1 MDIDKLK
8 TSRRREQQLE
18 QLSPFELKDN
28 LIKLASDQQKKPV
41 KTMLNAGRGN
51 PNWTATIP
59 REAFFALG
67 QFGVKECKRPMA
79 KPEGLSGIPQKE
91 GIAKRFEEYLETNK
105 QMPGVELLK
114 GTYEYGI
121 QNHGFDPDSWVFEL
135 AEGII
140 GDQYPSPVRMLKHAE
155 VIVHDYLIQEM
166 CGNDPIR
173 KGKYDLFAVEGG
185 TAAMCYVFDSLIEN
199 CLLKKGDRIALG
211 VPVFTPYLEI
221 PELARYNFK
230 VTYVYGTEKDQ
241 NGNST
246 FQYPDEE
253 LDKLG
258 DKAIKAF
265 FIVNP
270 SNPTSVEISDKSR
283 KHLVKVVKNL
293 NPNLMILTDDVY
305 GTFVPGFN
313 SLMNELP
320 QNTLCVYSFSKYFGA
335 TGWRLG
341 VIALYE
347 DNIYDDMLTA
357 IPEKDKE
364 RLAKLYESLTLYP
377 ERLKFIDRLV
387 ADSRQVA
394 LNHTAGLSTPQQ
406 MQMLLFASFALLD
419 KENKYKQA
427 SIDLIQNRFH
437 LLWEGLN
444 IPVQPDPDRAGYYS
458 EIDMEE
464 WALKNYGKDFMDF
477 LKKNFEPVD
486 IVFRLAEKSSIV
498 LLNGGGFAGPE
509 WSVRVSLANLEDA
522 DYSIIGKELSET
534 MQEYVDAWNSTK
546 KINQ

>member
-1 MDIDKLK
+1 MMEISKLK
-8 TSRRREQQLE
+8 TSRKRELQLE

-28 LIKLASDQQKKPV
+28 LIALASDQQKKPV

-59 REAFFALG
+59 REAFFVLG
-67 QFGVKECKRPMA
+67 QFGIEECKRA
-79 KPEGLSGIPQKE
+79 INQEVGLAGIPQKE
-91 GIAKRFEEYLETNK
+91 GIGKRFQEFLNRNK
-105 QMPGVELLK
+105 NTPGAKLLK
-114 GTYEYGI
+114 GLFQYGI
-121 QNHGFDPDSWVFEL
+121 EKHNFNEDDWAHEL

-140 GDQYPSPVRMLKHAE
+140 GDQYPSPVRMLKHPE

-166 CGNDPIR
+166 CGNKPQR
-173 KGKYDLFAVEGG
+173 SGKYDLFAVEGG
-185 TAAMCYVFDSLIEN
+185 TAAMCYIFDSLVEN
-199 CLLKKGDRIALG
+199 CLLKKGDKIALG

-221 PELARYNFK
+221 PELAKYQFK
-230 VTYVYGTEKDQ
+230 VTYIYGSAKDGE
-241 NGNST
+241 GNSN
-246 FQYPDEE
+246 FQYPESE

-258 DKAIKAF
+258 DKSIKAF

-270 SNPTSVEISDKSR
+270 SNPTSVEIADPSR
-283 KHLVKVVKNL
+283 KYLVKVVKNL

-305 GTFVPGFN
+305 GTFVEGFN

-320 QNTLCVYSFSKYFGA
+320 RNTLCVYSFSKYFGA

-364 RLAKLYESLTLYP
+364 RLAKLYESLTLHP
-377 ERLKFIDRLV
+377 EKLKFIDRLV
-387 ADSRQVA
+387 ADSRAVA

-406 MQMLLFASFALLD
+406 IQMMLFAAFALLD
-419 KENKYKQA
+419 TENKYKKA
-427 SIDLIQNRFH
+427 CNDLIQSRYN

-444 IPVQPDPDRAGYYS
+444 LPIIPDPNRAGYYC
-458 EIDMEE
+458 EFDIQE
-464 WALKNYGKDFMDF
+464 WAMKKYGKEFVAF
-477 LKKNFEPVD
+477 LEKNFEPVD

-509 WSVRVSLANLEDA
+509 WSVRVSLANLNDE

-534 MQEYVDAWNSTK
+534 MQEYVNAWKNK
-546 KINQ
+546 

>member
-1 MDIDKLK
+1 MDIDKLR
-8 TSRRREQQLE
+8 TSRKREQQLE

-28 LIKLASDQQKKPV
+28 LIALASDQQKKPV

-51 PNWTATIP
+51 PNWTATVP

-67 QFGVKECKRPMA
+67 QFGIEESKRAMN
-79 KPEGLSGIPQKE
+79 KPSGLSGIPQID
-91 GIAKRFEEYLETNK
+91 GIAKRFEDYLEKNK
-105 QMPGVELLK
+105 QQPGAELLR
-114 GTYEYGI
+114 GLYNYGI
-121 QNHGFDPDSWVFEL
+121 KKHNFTPDKWVFEL
-135 AEGII
+135 AEGIV
-140 GDQYPSPVRMLKHAE
+140 GDQYPSPVRMLKQTEA
-155 VIVHDYLIQEM
+155 VVHDYLIQEM
-166 CGNDPIR
+166 CGNDPVR
-173 KGKYDLFAVEGG
+173 NGKYDLFAVEGG
-185 TAAMCYVFDSLIEN
+185 TAAMCYIFDSLVEN

-221 PELARYNFK
+221 PELARYDFK
-230 VTYVYGTEKDQ
+230 VTYIHGSAKDKD
-241 NGNST
+241 GNST

-258 DKAIKAF
+258 DKSIKAF

-270 SNPTSVEISDKSR
+270 SNPTSVEISDHSR
-283 KHLVKVVKNL
+283 KYLVKVVKNL

-347 DNIYDDMLTA
+347 DNIYDDMLSA
-357 IPEKDKE
+357 IPEKDKQ

-377 ERLKFIDRLV
+377 SKLKFIDRLV

-406 MQMLLFASFALLD
+406 IQMLLFAAFALLD
-419 KENKYKQA
+419 TENKYKKDC
-427 SIDLIQNRFH
+427 IDLLQHRYS
-437 LLWEGLN
+437 LLWEGIN
-444 IPVQPDPDRAGYYS
+444 IPLTPDPERAAYYC
-458 EIDMEE
+458 EIDIHE
-464 WALKNYGKDFMDF
+464 WAMKNYGKEFVQF
-477 LKKNFEPVD
+477 LEKNFEPVD

-509 WSVRVSLANLEDA
+509 WSVRVSLANLEDE
-522 DYSIIGKELSET
+522 DYSVIGKELSET
-534 MQEYVDAWNSTK
+534 MQDYVEAWESIK
-546 KINQ
+546 K

>member
-8 TSRRREQQLE
+8 TSRKREAELE

-28 LIKLASDQQKKPV
+28 LITLASDQQKKPV

-51 PNWTATIP
+51 PNWTAAIP
-59 REAFFALG
+59 REAFFLLG
-67 QFGVKECKRPMA
+67 KFGIEECKKVMS
-79 KPEGLSGIPQKE
+79 KTSGISGIPQKKGISGRLEVFLKANE
-91 GIAKRFEEYLETNK
+91 GSEGADLLMGLYKYGVNK
-105 QMPGVELLK
+105 
-114 GTYEYGI
+114 
-121 QNHGFDPDSWVFEL
+121 HGFDPDSWVFEL
-135 AEGII
+135 AEGIV
-140 GDQYPSPVRMLKHAE
+140 GDQYPSPVRMLKQTE
-155 VIVHDYLIQEM
+155 VVVHDYLIQEM
-166 CGNDPIR
+166 CA
-173 KGKYDLFAVEGG
+173 GKPSHNGRYDLFAVEGG
-185 TAAMCYVFDSLIEN
+185 TAAMCYLFDSLVEN
-199 CLLKKGDRIALG
+199 CLLKKGDKIALG

-221 PELARYNFK
+221 PELARYDFK
-230 VTYVYGTEKDQ
+230 VTYIHGSAKDKD
-241 NGNST
+241 GNST

-258 DKAIKAF
+258 DKSIKAF

-270 SNPTSVEISDKSR
+270 SNPTSVEISDHSR
-283 KHLVKVVKNL
+283 KYLVKVVKNL

-305 GTFVPGFN
+305 GTFVPGFV

-320 QNTLCVYSFSKYFGA
+320 RNTLCVYSFSKYFGA

-347 DNIYDDMLTA
+347 DNIYDDMLSA

-377 ERLKFIDRLV
+377 EKLKFIDRLV

-406 MQMLLFASFALLD
+406 IQMLLFAAFALQD
-419 KENKYKQA
+419 KENNYKKDCINLLQH
-427 SIDLIQNRFH
+427 RYE

-444 IPVQPDPDRAGYYS
+444 IPIVPDPERAAYYC
-458 EIDMEE
+458 EIDIHE
-464 WALKNYGKDFMDF
+464 WAMKNYGKEFVAF
-477 LKKNFEPVD
+477 LEKNFEPVD

-509 WSVRVSLANLEDA
+509 WSVRVSLANLEDG
-522 DYSIIGKELSET
+522 DYSIIGRELAET
-534 MQEYVDAWNSTK
+534 MQDYVEAWGGMK
-546 KINQ
+546 K